1 MAELTRLTVPRM
13 SARGIVLRPFAAGDA
28 DAVREASS
36 DPAITD
42 VTTVPTVADAGLAE
56 EWLERQHERA
66 ATGVG
71 YSLAIEVDGECVGQI
86 GLWLRER
93 DQGRATIGY
102 WIRPSRRRRGHALSA
117 LQTLTE
123 WAWSVPEIHRLQ
135 LHIDPV
141 NDGSLRT
148 AERAGYTREGL
159 LRSWQRIGHERRD
172 MFVYSRLRGE
182 SMTAQGRGAPV
193 P

>member
-1 MAELTRLTVPRM
+1 MAESIGLTVPRM
-13 SARGIVLRPFAAGDA
+13 SARGIVLRPFEAGDA

-42 VTTVPTVADAGLAE
+42 VTTVPTVTDPGLAE
-56 EWLERQHERA
+56 EWLIRQHERA
-66 ATGVG
+66 VTGVG
-71 YSLAIEVDGECVGQI
+71 YSFAIEVDGECVGQI

-102 WIRPSRRRRGHALSA
+102 WIRPARRRRGHALSA

-123 WAWSVPEIHRLQ
+123 WAWHLPEVHRLQ

-141 NDGSLRT
+141 NDASLRT

-159 LRSWQRIGHERRD
+159 LRSWQKIGGERRD

-182 SMTAQGRGAPV
+182 PMTAQGRGV
-193 P
+193 PGP